1 MQFILYG
8 IQFLYGISGYV
19 CFCGSNEGFGSIFI
33 QQILDTNYKKRTS
46 LPGHN
51 EPLLG
56 KKTLDHLGIL
66 Q

>member
-19 CFCGSNEGFGSIFI
+19 CFCGLIEGFRSIFI

-46 LPGHN
+46 LTGHS